1 MSIYFQSKPVYG
13 DGDKNSVNANFQN
26 KKIPKEKA
34 PCKCFS
40 IIILDSVVKTNK
52 KYYPQT
58 F

>member
-1 MSIYFQSKPVYG
+1 MGIYFESKPVYG
-13 DGDKNSVNANFQN
+13 DGDKNSVNTNFQN